1 MTNEETSSL
10 MGNKH
15 EQVLG
20 APSAMNVGALWDS
33 KMIKLIQVPGQQVQA
48 SMPVGVAINAT
59 ARRAT
64 PPPGLPATDSL

>member
-1 MTNEETSSL
+1 MTVDKKESAHAWQPRPLMTNEETSSL

-33 KMIKLIQVPGQQVQA
+33 
-48 SMPVGVAINAT
+48 NAT